1 MNKSQAKKIQYLLT
15 KHLMNCGSIELLLP
29 DGVTVQIGITTDS
42 KHGQVISNDYCFV
55 RAQRDG
61 SATLLDTYNVG
72 LEYADRNKDAI
83 IYEDS
88 ELDEKGRLV
97 KRVEVC

>member
-15 KHLMNCGSIELLLP
+15 KHLLNCGSIELLCP
-29 DGVTVQIGITTDS
+29 DGVTVEIGITKDS
-42 KHGQVISNDYCFV
+42 KHGEVISDDYCFV
-55 RAQRDG
+55 RASRDG
-61 SATLLDTYNVG
+61 NATLLDTYNVG
-72 LEYADRNKDAI
+72 LQYAAEDKDAI

-97 KRVEVC
+97 KRVDVC